1 MGKSDS
7 SSVYDVIVIGAG
19 LSGLISAA
27 VLAKQGL
34 KVLVVEKNSYPGGS
48 CSSFSKNGHTFDI
61 GPSLFWG
68 LDKGEYLHNLL
79 SYLGIEEKT
88 SRVVLNRIEPGL
100 QVVIPGHR
108 VNIHSERARFFEE
121 LGREFPESVENLKVF
136 YDDIDAFSSDLFE
149 RSNRYPFNLKTEDS
163 IETPQPGGFFSVCIR
178 KIKRAVKPKDL
189 KSYFR
194 RFQWDSAFKDFF
206 DLQTMFFG
214 QLDSFDALLPFLATA
229 LTVPP
234 KGVYSPKGGSGQF
247 AKLLAKR
254 ILELGGEI
262 RYDTKVLKI
271 VFEKRRAAGI
281 RYDRGNVSK
290 DVFAKKIIA
299 GISVFNLMEGLIP
312 EERLRGSLKR
322 KVKRVK
328 KKWTLFS
335 LFLSVD
341 DKVVPEPIKENLLM
355 QRRPGETSDEKR
367 MLLVNTSQK
376 GDKRAP
382 DGRRA
387 IKITAFLPIDDWK
400 GDEES
405 LIKRHTE
412 EIINDL
418 KEVIPFI
425 EGNFDIVDTLTPAR
439 IEELFKRPQGMTG
452 NLEGEYKKGK
462 FGFYGLSPRPLFKNL
477 YLVGENTYPGYGA
490 NNAMVSG
497 FRAAQRIIEALK

>member
-1 MGKSDS
+1 M
-7 SSVYDVIVIGAG
+7 
-19 LSGLISAA
+19 L
-27 VLAKQGL
+27 L
-34 KVLVVEKNSYPGGS
+34 KL
-48 CSSFSKNGHTFDI
+48 
-61 GPSLFWG
+61 
-68 LDKGEYLHNLL
+68 
-79 SYLGIEEKT
+79 
-88 SRVVLNRIEPGL
+88 
-100 QVVIPGHR
+100 
-108 VNIHSERARFFEE
+108 
-121 LGREFPESVENLKVF
+121 
-136 YDDIDAFSSDLFE
+136 
-149 RSNRYPFNLKTEDS
+149 
-163 IETPQPGGFFSVCIR
+163 
-178 KIKRAVKPKDL
+178 
-189 KSYFR
+189 
-194 RFQWDSAFKDFF
+194 
-206 DLQTMFFG
+206 
-214 QLDSFDALLPFLATA
+214 
-229 LTVPP
+229 
-234 KGVYSPKGGSGQF
+234 
-247 AKLLAKR
+247 
-254 ILELGGEI
+254 
-262 RYDTKVLKI
+262 
-271 VFEKRRAAGI
+271 
-281 RYDRGNVSK
+281 
-290 DVFAKKIIA
+290 
-299 GISVFNLMEGLIP
+299 
-312 EERLRGSLKR
+312 
-322 KVKRVK
+322 VK

-387 IKITAFLPIDDWK
+387 IKITAFLPVDDWK

-418 KEVIPFI
+418 QEVIPFI
-425 EGNFDIVDTLTPAR
+425 EGNFDIVDTMTPAR